1 MTPPAALR
9 YPLVVALTAALVWS
23 ISHALGF
30 GSGAAY
36 GVVIG
41 AVVVRPDLG
50 RWPTPVFLLLP
61 TLVLVA
67 LGLGTLLKPLLEAPV
82 VWSFAIVTLLAQLIA
97 QLLPDRLAML
107 RTLLPI
113 LAILPLLGSNST
125 WLSAWHQLLAILL
138 GLAVAVTLTAAF
150 RLPQDDHAAAG
161 ASASAAAST
170 ANASAANAST
180 ANASAASAPGG
191 RSVDERFR
199 DPYFWRK
206 VIASTLALAVG
217 QGLGAVNPKYV
228 YFGVVILL
236 NDSLGAT
243 MARVRDRMVGV
254 SLGIGMPWLVFN
266 IFGVSSVS
274 LALVMGG
281 TAGLLPALGLQAN
294 LRTAL
299 ISSGVT
305 FAGYQALTDWYIP
318 TRWIDYLMGC
328 GLALLVCLLFQ
339 PTSALRRVRL
349 LAREALR
356 SGQPPAREMVSLLP
370 SAREEALW
378 LGQEASLEAL
388 LKELRASSE
397 PPRSQAAGQPHPAL
411 AVARPHG
418 DP

>member
-1 MTPPAALR
+1 
-9 YPLVVALTAALVWS
+9 LVVGLTAALVWS
-23 ISHALGF
+23 ICHALGF

-41 AVVVRPDLG
+41 AIVVRPDLG
-50 RWPTPVFLLLP
+50 RWPPAVFLLVPALAM
-61 TLVLVA
+61 VA

-82 VWSFAIVTLLAQLIA
+82 VWAFAIVTLLAQGIA
-97 QLLPDRLAML
+97 QLLPDRLAMV
-107 RTLLPI
+107 RTLPPI

-138 GLAVAVTLTAAF
+138 GLAVAVALTAAF
-150 RLPQDDHAAAG
+150 RLPQDAQPAAESG
-161 ASASAAAST
+161 A
-170 ANASAANAST
+170 
-180 ANASAASAPGG
+180 APAPPVG
-191 RSVDERFR
+191 RTVEERFR
-199 DPYFWRK
+199 DIYFWRK
-206 VIASTLALAVG
+206 VIASMLALAVG

-236 NDSLGAT
+236 NESLGAT

-254 SLGIGMPWLVFN
+254 SLGIVMPWLVFN
-266 IFGVSSVS
+266 LFGVSSVA

-281 TAGLLPALGLQAN
+281 TAALLPALGLGAN

-305 FAGYQALTDWYIP
+305 FAGYQALADWYIP
-318 TRWIDYLMGC
+318 TRWMDYLMGC

-339 PTSALRRVRL
+339 PTSALHRFQH

-356 SGQPPAREMVSLLP
+356 ADQPPGSELRALLP

-378 LGQEASLEAL
+378 LGQGANVEAL
-388 LKELRASSE
+388 VAALGLAKPPPLNRTAD
-397 PPRSQAAGQPHPAL
+397 PPRSHQT
-411 AVARPHG
+411 
-418 DP
+418 

>member
-1 MTPPAALR
+1 
-9 YPLVVALTAALVWS
+9 LVVGLAAALVWS
-23 ISHALGF
+23 VAQALGF

-36 GVVIG
+36 GVVIT
-41 AVVVRPDLG
+41 AIAVPPDFRRLPAPLFVVV
-50 RWPTPVFLLLP
+50 PVLAA
-61 TLVLVA
+61 VA
-67 LGLGTLLKPLLEAPV
+67 LGLGTLLKPLLDAPV
-82 VWSFAIVTLLAQLIA
+82 VWAFAIVTLLAQLIG

-125 WLSAWHQLLAILL
+125 WLSAWHQLLAIVL
-138 GLAVAVTLTAAF
+138 GLAMARALTTAF
-150 RLPQDDHAAAG
+150 RLPGDTPPAPSPAPVPAPAADP
-161 ASASAAAST
+161 S
-170 ANASAANAST
+170 
-180 ANASAASAPGG
+180 PGG
-191 RSVDERFR
+191 RSLPQRLA

-236 NDSLGAT
+236 NESLGAT

-254 SLGIGMPWLVFN
+254 SLGIVMPWLVFN
-266 IFGVSSVS
+266 VFGVSSVS

-281 TAGLLPALGLQAN
+281 TAALLPALGLGAN

-328 GLALLVCLLFQ
+328 SLALLVCLVFQ
-339 PTSALRRVRL
+339 PTSALRRFQEL
-349 LAREALR
+349 AAAARE
-356 SGQPPAREMVSLLP
+356 SEPPELSAELKALLP

-378 LGQEASLEAL
+378 LGQGARFEAL
-388 LKELRASSE
+388 LGALPGSGAPGGPEARAGSG
-397 PPRSQAAGQPHPAL
+397 PRGADR
-411 AVARPHG
+411 V
-418 DP
+418 

>member
-1 MTPPAALR
+1 
-9 YPLVVALTAALVWS
+9 LVVGLAAALVWS
-23 ISHALGF
+23 VAQALGF

-36 GVVIG
+36 GVVIT
-41 AVVVRPDLG
+41 AIAVPPDFRRLPAPLFVVV
-50 RWPTPVFLLLP
+50 PVLAA
-61 TLVLVA
+61 VA
-67 LGLGTLLKPLLEAPV
+67 LGLGTLLKPLLDAPV
-82 VWSFAIVTLLAQLIA
+82 VWAFAIVTLLAQLIG

-125 WLSAWHQLLAILL
+125 WLSAWHQLLAIVL
-138 GLAVAVTLTAAF
+138 GLAMARALTTAF
-150 RLPQDDHAAAG
+150 RLPGDTPPPPPAPVPPPAADP
-161 ASASAAAST
+161 S
-170 ANASAANAST
+170 
-180 ANASAASAPGG
+180 PGG
-191 RSVDERFR
+191 RSLPQRLA

-236 NDSLGAT
+236 NESLGAT

-254 SLGIGMPWLVFN
+254 SLGIVMPWLVFN
-266 IFGVSSVS
+266 VFGVSSVS

-281 TAGLLPALGLQAN
+281 TAALLPALGLGAN

-328 GLALLVCLLFQ
+328 SLALLVCLVFQ
-339 PTSALRRVRL
+339 PTSALRRFQELAAV
-349 LAREALR
+349 ARESEPSELSAELK
-356 SGQPPAREMVSLLP
+356 ALLP

-378 LGQEASLEAL
+378 LGQGARFEAL
-388 LKELRASSE
+388 LGALRVSGAPGGPEARAGSG
-397 PPRSQAAGQPHPAL
+397 PRGADRG
-411 AVARPHG
+411 
-418 DP
+418 

>member
-1 MTPPAALR
+1 MTLPFAVR
-9 YPLVVALTAALVWS
+9 HPLVVGLAAALVWS
-23 ISHALGF
+23 MAHALGF

-36 GVVIG
+36 GVVIT
-41 AVVVRPDLG
+41 AIAVPPDFRRLPAPLFVVV
-50 RWPTPVFLLLP
+50 PVLAA
-61 TLVLVA
+61 VA
-67 LGLGTLLKPLLEAPV
+67 LGLGTLLKPLLVAPV
-82 VWSFAIVTLLAQLIA
+82 VWAFAIVTLVAQLIG

-107 RTLLPI
+107 RTVLPI

-125 WLSAWHQLLAILL
+125 WLSAWHQLLAVVL
-138 GLAVAVTLTAAF
+138 GLAVARILTTAF
-150 RLPQDDHAAAG
+150 RLPGDLPPGPAAE
-161 ASASAAAST
+161 AAPPT
-170 ANASAANAST
+170 R
-180 ANASAASAPGG
+180 G
-191 RSVDERFR
+191 RSLSQRLA

-236 NDSLGAT
+236 NESLGAT

-254 SLGIGMPWLVFN
+254 SLGIVMPWLVFN
-266 IFGVSSVS
+266 LFGVSSVS

-281 TAGLLPALGLQAN
+281 TAALLPAFGLGSN

-339 PTSALRRVRL
+339 PTSALRRFQE
-349 LAREALR
+349 LAAAAQANAPVVLTRELKA
-356 SGQPPAREMVSLLP
+356 LLP

-378 LGQEASLEAL
+378 LGQGERFEAL
-388 LKELRASSE
+388 LGALRGGGAPGPSPGGSE
-397 PPRSQAAGQPHPAL
+397 ARAACGQHDAG
-411 AVARPHG
+411 RG
-418 DP
+418 E